1 MSEVSRVVL
10 FDIDGTLIH
19 SARAGLRGM
28 NAAFQS
34 LYGVWG
40 ALDRVSLAGRTDRAI
55 VGDVLNGLGLE
66 PTDEAVFALREMY
79 VEHLAAEMSRP
90 VPGAL
95 MLPGVTA
102 VLDALDSRDDVAVGL
117 LTGNFERGA
126 EIKLGYFQ
134 LWPRFTFGA
143 FGDLHVN
150 RRDLVPVARAQVDRL
165 LGTAVPPSS
174 VVVIGDTPL
183 DIDCAQAH
191 GARSVGVT
199 TGPFT
204 RRDLENAGADL
215 VLDTLEDVDAVL
227 EFLDAQNFTTR

>member
-1 MSEVSRVVL
+1 MPEVSRVVL

-55 VGDVLNGLGLE
+55 VGDVLGGLGLE

-79 VEHLAAEMSRP
+79 VAHLAAEMSRP
-90 VPGAL
+90 VPGAV
-95 MLPGVTA
+95 MLPGVIA
-102 VLDALDSRDDVAVGL
+102 ALEALDKRNDVAVGL

-126 EIKLGYFQ
+126 AIKLGYFQ
-134 LWPRFTFGA
+134 LWSRFAFGA

-150 RRDLVPVARAQVDRL
+150 RRDLVPVARAHVNRL
-165 LGTAVPPSS
+165 HGAALPASS

-183 DIDCAQAH
+183 DIDCAHAH
-191 GARSVGVT
+191 GARSIAVA
-199 TGPFT
+199 TGPFSGK
-204 RRDLENAGADL
+204 DLRAAGAGL
-215 VLDTLEDVDAVL
+215 VLETLEDVDALL
-227 EFLDAQNFTTR
+227 EFLDAENFSRR

>member
-1 MSEVSRVVL
+1 MSELSRVVL

-55 VGDVLNGLGLE
+55 VGDVLAGLGKE
-66 PTDEAVFALREMY
+66 PTDEAVFALRETY
-79 VEHLAAEMSRP
+79 LEHLASEMSRP
-90 VPGAL
+90 VPGAV

-102 VLDALDSRDDVAVGL
+102 LLDALEPRTDVAVGL

-126 EIKLGYFQ
+126 AIKLGYFQ
-134 LWPRFTFGA
+134 LWTRFGFGA

-150 RRDLVPVARAQVDRL
+150 RRDLVPVARAHADRL
-165 LGTAVPPSS
+165 HGSALPAAA

-183 DIDCAQAH
+183 DIDCAKAH
-191 GARSVGVT
+191 RARSVGVT

-204 RRDLENAGADL
+204 RADLQNAGADL
-215 VLDTLEDVDAVL
+215 VLDTLEDVEGVL
-227 EFLDAQNFTTR
+227 EFLDGKKSAAR

>member
-34 LYGVWG
+34 IYGVWG

-55 VGDVLNGLGLE
+55 VGDVLTGLGLE
-66 PTDEAVFALREMY
+66 PTDEAVFGLRETY

-90 VPGAL
+90 VPGAV

-102 VLDALDSRDDVAVGL
+102 VLDALDARADVAVGL

-126 EIKLGYFQ
+126 AIKLGYFQ
-134 LWPRFTFGA
+134 LWPRFRFGA

-150 RRDLVPVARAQVDRL
+150 RRDLVPVARAHADRL
-165 LGTAVPPSS
+165 HSAAFPASS
-174 VVVIGDTPL
+174 VIVIGDTPL

-191 GARSVGVT
+191 GARSIGVA
-199 TGPFT
+199 TGPFSPANLA
-204 RRDLENAGADL
+204 DAGAGL
-215 VLDTLEDVDAVL
+215 VLETLEDVDAVL
-227 EFLDAQNFTTR
+227 EFISGEKHAAR